1 MAEKVPSDQYV
12 LLVDPLGFT
21 EAVKTSSGGRMN
33 ALIELMRW
41 ISTARP
47 EFGVRVA
54 PDGNFITPDISTFS
68 DLAVISFP
76 ATPPLDLPPDE
87 AEIALG
93 LWPGEVLRHMA
104 ELVARITLRSLPL
117 GLVVRGGLCRGE
129 LLHTADLVFGPAFI
143 EAYRLERKVAVLP
156 RIAVC
161 KTVYG
166 TDRSLF
172 ADLLRD
178 DAGDEVNYLDYM
190 PALSVQLGARLDH
203 AAWRASRLD
212 EMDSYVAQF
221 ALPQPGIA
229 VKWAWYR
236 QYFERGTS
244 GI

>member
-1 MAEKVPSDQYV
+1 MILGRPTLASFATSTRRSLWPEVPSDQYV

-21 EAVKTSSGGRMN
+21 EAVKTSSGERMN

-104 ELVARITLRSLPL
+104 ELVARITIRSLPL

-156 RIAVC
+156 RHRRFARRSTAP
-161 KTVYG
+161 TVRCLLIFFAM
-166 TDRSLF
+166 TPVTRSTTSITCQHF
-172 ADLLRD
+172 PCSSAPGSITPR
-178 DAGDEVNYLDYM
+178 
-190 PALSVQLGARLDH
+190 GARR
-203 AAWRASRLD
+203 AWT
-212 EMDSYVAQF
+212 
-221 ALPQPGIA
+221 
-229 VKWAWYR
+229 KWTA
-236 QYFERGTS
+236 T
-244 GI
+244 